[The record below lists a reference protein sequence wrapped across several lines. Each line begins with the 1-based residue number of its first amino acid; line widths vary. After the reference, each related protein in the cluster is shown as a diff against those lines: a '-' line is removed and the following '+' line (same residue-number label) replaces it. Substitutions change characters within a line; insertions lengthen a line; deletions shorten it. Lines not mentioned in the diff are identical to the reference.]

1 MYAAIRRYNAAR
13 GASQTI
19 VDRVNDEF
27 LPRVKEEAGFVAYY
41 VVDPGDGT
49 LVSVSLFDDRA
60 GAERSTRSAT
70 AWVRERLGHLI
81 TTAPV
86 IITGEVAASAAAAL
100 R

>member
-1 MYAAIRRYNAAR
+1 MYAAIRRYNATR
-13 GASQTI
+13 GATGTI
-19 VDRVNDEF
+19 VDRVNEEF
-27 LPRVKEEAGFVAYY
+27 LPRIREEAGFVAYY

-49 LVSVSLFDDRA
+49 LVSVSIFEDRA
-60 GAERSTRSAT
+60 GAERSTRNAT

-86 IITGEVAASAAAAL
+86 IITGEVATSTAAAL